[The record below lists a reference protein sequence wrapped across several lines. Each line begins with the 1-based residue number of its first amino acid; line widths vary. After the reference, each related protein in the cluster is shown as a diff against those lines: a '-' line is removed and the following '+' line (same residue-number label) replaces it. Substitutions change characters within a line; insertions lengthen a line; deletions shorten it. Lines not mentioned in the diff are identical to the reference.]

1 MPLTERLLPN
11 GIRLITEPIAT
22 TKAVAIGF
30 WFRTGSRDERSGEA
44 GITHFAEHLL
54 FKGTASRSAR
64 DISRFF
70 DRAGGYANAFTERE
84 VTCLH
89 CLVPAAY
96 AIEALSVLSDMAWS
110 SAPTDDDIELERT
123 VIESEILGALDD
135 PEDTGSDVAMS
146 LMYPG
151 HPLSRPIAGTLD
163 DLRGIAG
170 KDVRT
175 FLSGRL
181 GAVKPII
188 AVAGD
193 FDADCLE
200 STLRELTRRQ
210 AFIETVP
217 DESPPL
223 WRSGRHAPVSRFGQS
238 QIYLAYPVDSAGAP
252 EDWYAWSMINALTG
266 GSVSS
271 RLFQSL
277 RETSGLCYSVY
288 SACTFGRDAAFWGAY
303 AATPKE
309 TTAKAVS
316 LLVSEMENVARDGF
330 SDREIED
337 ARTHVIGELLLGSE
351 DTENRM
357 KRIAR
362 QFLFGE
368 KVYTVEECVA
378 LVGTIGVDAI
388 RARIRDAFAPSA
400 ASLVVYS
407 DKKRAKECEKRWR

>member
-1 MPLTERLLPN
+1 MPLTERVLPN

-30 WFRTGSRDERSGEA
+30 WFRMGSRDERSGEA

-54 FKGTASRSAR
+54 FKGTATRSAR

-96 AIEALSVLSDMAWS
+96 AIEALTVLADMAWFS
-110 SAPTDDDIELERT
+110 TPSDGDIELERT

-151 HPLSRPIAGTLD
+151 HPLARSIAGTLED
-163 DLRGIAG
+163 VRGIAC

-181 GAVKPII
+181 GSVEPLIT
-188 AVAGD
+188 VAGD
-193 FDADCLE
+193 VDADRLD
-200 STLRELTRRQ
+200 SAFRQIARRQ
-210 AFIETVP
+210 ACIRPVS
-217 DESPPL
+217 DGAPPL
-223 WRSGRHAPVSRFGQS
+223 WKPGRHAPLSRFGQS
-238 QIYLAYPVDSAGAP
+238 QVYLAYPVATAGTT

-303 AATPKE
+303 AATTKE
-309 TTAKAVS
+309 STARAVS
-316 LLVSEMENVARDGF
+316 LLVSEMESVSREGF
-330 SDREIED
+330 TDREIED
-337 ARTHVIGELLLGSE
+337 ARTHVIGELLLSSE

-362 QFLFGE
+362 QVLFGD
-368 KVYTVEECVA
+368 KVYTVEECVS
-378 LVGTIGVDAI
+378 LVGTIDVDAI
-388 RARIRDAFAPSA
+388 RARIRDAFVPSA

>member
-1 MPLTERLLPN
+1 MPLTERVLPN

-30 WFRTGSRDERSGEA
+30 WFRMGSRDERSGEA

-54 FKGTASRSAR
+54 FKGTASRSAS

-84 VTCLH
+84 ITCLH
-89 CLVPAAY
+89 CLVPAHY
-96 AIEALSVLSDMAWS
+96 AVEALSVLADMAWS
-110 SAPTDDDIELERT
+110 STPTDGDIELERS

-151 HPLSRPIAGTLD
+151 HPLARPIAGTLED
-163 DLRGIAG
+163 VSGIAG

-175 FLSGRL
+175 FLSDRL
-181 GAVKPII
+181 GSVAPII
-188 AVAGD
+188 TVAGD
-193 FDADCLE
+193 FDADRLE
-200 STLRELTRRQ
+200 SVLRERTTRS
-210 AFIETVP
+210 AFNEPVA
-217 DESPPL
+217 DGAPPL
-223 WRSGRHAPVSRFGQS
+223 WSPGRHAPISRFGQS
-238 QIYLAYPVDSAGAP
+238 QIFLAYPVANASTP

-277 RETSGLCYSVY
+277 RENSGLCYSVY
-288 SACTFGRDAAFWGAY
+288 SACTIGRDAAFWGAY

-309 TTAKAVS
+309 TTTKAVR
-316 LLVSEMENVARDGF
+316 LLISEIEAVAREGF

-337 ARTHVIGELLLGSE
+337 SRTHVIGEILLSAE

-362 QFLFGE
+362 QFLFGK
-368 KVYTVEECVA
+368 KVYTVDECVSTI
-378 LVGTIGVDAI
+378 GTIDANTV
-388 RARIRDAFAPSA
+388 RALIRDAFVPSA

-407 DKKRAKECEKRWR
+407 DKKRAKECVKIWR